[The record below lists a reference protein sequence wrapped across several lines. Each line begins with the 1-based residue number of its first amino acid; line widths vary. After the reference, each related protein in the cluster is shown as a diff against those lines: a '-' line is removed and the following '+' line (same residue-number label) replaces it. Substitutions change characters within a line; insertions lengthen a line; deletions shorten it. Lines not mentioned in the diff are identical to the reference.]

1 MTQRRWLPV
10 SLTLN
15 LVLLAL
21 LLGGWVGPN
30 VKTSFNLDVD
40 TPVIAATARIHPLA
54 AVMGSVKLGEKVYVA
69 PCASI
74 RGDEGQNIYV
84 GDESNVQDAAVIHG
98 LETFEGGQELF
109 ENEVEVEGKK
119 YSVYI
124 GKRVSMSHQSQVHG
138 PAKVGHDTFI
148 GMQALIFKADLGD
161 HVVVEPGAK
170 IIGVKIPSG
179 RYVPALSMIDK
190 QSQADALPMIT
201 EKYPYRNLNSAVI
214 RVNTQLAGPN

>member
-1 MTQRRWLPV
+1 L
-10 SLTLN
+10 L
-15 LVLLAL
+15 LLAL
-21 LLGGWVGPN
+21 ILGGWVGPN
-30 VKTSFNLDVD
+30 VITSFNPDVD
-40 TPVIAATARIHPLA
+40 MPVVASTARIHPLA

-84 GDESNVQDAAVIHG
+84 GDQSNVQDGVVIHG
-98 LETFEGGQELF
+98 LETFEGGQELI

-119 YSVYI
+119 YSVYV
-124 GKRVSMSHQSQVHG
+124 GKRVTMSHQSQVHG

-161 HVVVEPGAK
+161 YVVVEPGAK

-179 RYVPALSMIDK
+179 HYVPALAMIDK
-190 QSQADALPMIT
+190 QSQADALPLIT
-201 EKYPYRNLNSAVI
+201 ENYPYKNLNSAVI